1 MTHLTH
7 PALMALMALTATP
20 MEGLSQTSRRMA
32 AGNAAAQLALAE
44 LSVRR
49 RS

>member
-32 AGNAAAQLALAE
+32 AGDAAAQLALAE
-44 LSVRR
+44 LPGRR